1 MVYFAEEVFI
11 IKIIF
16 ICLSNLFHFKNFL
29 DTMFTYRMSEDF
41 VTEPESH
48 RTNKCMIMDKE
59 IIRDIQP
66 YPDAVVY
73 LEMWGYNTY

>member
-1 MVYFAEEVFI
+1 
-11 IKIIF
+11 
-16 ICLSNLFHFKNFL
+16 
-29 DTMFTYRMSEDF
+29 MFTYRMSEDF

-73 LEMWGYNTY
+73 LEMWGYNSY